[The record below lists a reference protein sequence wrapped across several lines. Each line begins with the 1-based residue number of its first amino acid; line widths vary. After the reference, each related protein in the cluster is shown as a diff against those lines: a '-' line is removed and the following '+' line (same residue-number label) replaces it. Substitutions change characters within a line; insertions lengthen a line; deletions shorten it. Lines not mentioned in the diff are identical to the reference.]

1 MFLRNNF
8 DSIKRSTRCKEK
20 WKNETVAFFSC
31 CGLAKFGGEKRR
43 RKKRRKFKF
52 LLLLNTIQR
61 MIT

>member
-1 MFLRNNF
+1 MCEDLVSRKIAG
-8 DSIKRSTRCKEK
+8 SGKGEK
-20 WKNETVAFFSC
+20 VEKGAFFSC